1 MIHHLLMLAGGLGLL
16 FAGAT
21 ALVRGGASLALRLR
35 INALVVGLTIV
46 AYGTSMPELLVSARA
61 ALAGQGDIAL
71 GNVIG
76 SNIFN
81 IAVILGLAAV
91 LCPLRVQFQLIRLD
105 TPLLLLV
112 TGGFGWFFRDREI
125 SRAEAAV
132 LCAGLV
138 GYTLLNLH
146 LARRTATETVTT
158 EFDAALPRP
167 SRHWAVDVGLIAG
180 GLGLLVLG
188 ARLLVDSASALA
200 RGWGVSEAVI
210 GLTIVAAGTSLPEL
224 ATTLVAALRKQPDIA
239 VGNVVGS
246 NLYNL
251 LAIAGIS
258 GLLAPLA
265 GPGIRVFDLVTL
277 MVLTVILFPL
287 LWTGLMVKR
296 WEGGVLLGSY
306 AVYLAVLW
314 PK

>member
-35 INALVVGLTIV
+35 ISALVVGLTIV

-61 ALAGQGDIAL
+61 ALAGRGDIAL

-91 LCPLRVQFQLIRLD
+91 LCPLQVQFQLIRLD

-188 ARLLVDSASALA
+188 SRLLVDSASALA

>member
-1 MIHHLLMLAGGLGLL
+1 
-16 FAGAT
+16 
-21 ALVRGGASLALRLR
+21 
-35 INALVVGLTIV
+35 
-46 AYGTSMPELLVSARA
+46 
-61 ALAGQGDIAL
+61 
-71 GNVIG
+71 
-76 SNIFN
+76 
-81 IAVILGLAAV
+81 
-91 LCPLRVQFQLIRLD
+91 LRVQFQLIRLD